1 MAVIRVAPVERYGEL
16 PPELSWGFH
25 FHFHKLVKK
34 PFHFVKHSVK
44 VVGHHAKHYVKVA
57 KHHKKLLIG
66 AALIGAGAYAY
77 HAGWLGKTGI
87 GKTLAGH
94 KIGHALGKT
103 ASAVH
108 KISLLHTAKKLLHE
122 TGHFL
127 TSPAVLTAAAIATGS
142 KICTGDKCYGIE
154 PVQTYPQGSPPY
166 SSYYADYYPT
176 NASAYTPDAS
186 SYSDYYADYYPANAF
201 ADNSNSPVT
210 PLFPKP
216 AGSSRLQKRTSQPQK
231 GSSRPLEAGAGEF
244 LSFLKNPYILAG
256 LAVGTLIVL
265 SRRK

>member
-1 MAVIRVAPVERYGEL
+1 MAVIRVVPVERNYGEL

-44 VVGHHAKHYVKVA
+44 VVGHHAKHYIKVA

-94 KIGHALGKT
+94 KIGHTLGKT

-127 TSPAVLTAAAIATGS
+127 TSPAVLTTAAIATGS
-142 KICTGDKCYGIE
+142 KICTGKNCYGIE
-154 PVQTYPQGSPPY
+154 PVQAYPQGS
-166 SSYYADYYPT
+166 
-176 NASAYTPDAS
+176 TP
-186 SYSDYYADYYPANAF
+186 YSDYYADYYPANAF
-201 ADNSNSPVT
+201 TDTPVSSL
-210 PLFPKP
+210 PPELP
-216 AGSSRLQKRTSQPQK
+216 AGSSQPQK
-231 GSSRPLEAGAGEF
+231 GSSRPLEAGAGDY

-256 LAVGTLIVL
+256 LAVGTLIML

>member
-1 MAVIRVAPVERYGEL
+1 MPVIKVAPVERNGEL
-16 PPELSWGFH
+16 PPELSWG

-34 PFHFVKHSVK
+34 PFHFVKHTI
-44 VVGHHAKHYVKVA
+44 KVA
-57 KHHKKLLIG
+57 KHHKKLVIG

-127 TSPAVLTAAAIATGS
+127 TSPAVLTTAAIATGS
-142 KICTGDKCYGIE
+142 KICTGKNCYGIE
-154 PVQTYPQGSPPY
+154 PVQDYPQGSIPY
-166 SSYYADYYPT
+166 
-176 NASAYTPDAS
+176 
-186 SYSDYYADYYPANAF
+186 YSDYYSDYYPDNAF
-201 ADNSNSPVT
+201 TDT
-210 PLFPKP
+210 PSLPPELP
-216 AGSSRLQKRTSQPQK
+216 AGSSQPQK
-231 GSSRPLEAGAGEF
+231 GSSRPLEAGAGEY

-256 LAVGTLIVL
+256 LAVGTLIML